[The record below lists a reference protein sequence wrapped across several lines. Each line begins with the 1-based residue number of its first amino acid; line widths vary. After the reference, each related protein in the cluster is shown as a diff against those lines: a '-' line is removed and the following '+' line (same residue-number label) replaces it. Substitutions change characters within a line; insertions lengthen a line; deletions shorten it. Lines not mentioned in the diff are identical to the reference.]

1 MSYILPR
8 LSRTLQSFFRIGT
21 IRIKDNAG
29 VIEAKDASDT
39 SYADVRASGFKAN
52 NGAFAVTVAAPTLSG
67 DLTFTLPASAGAS
80 GQALVSNG
88 SGGHTYANV
97 DGATNTVKVEQINF
111 TQATSSPATIA
122 TLPAGIRVLQVAT
135 NVDSAAGGGD
145 PTIQVVYGAGNT
157 AVTLTSDTDLFA
169 PGDYVVPMS
178 VDVVGSEVFR
188 LVIVPDGQTFAGDV
202 VITYALPS

>member
-21 IRIKDNAG
+21 IRIKDNSG
-29 VIEAKDASDT
+29 TIEARDESDT

-52 NGAFAVTVAAPTLSG
+52 NGVYSVNVSAPTLSG
-67 DLTFTLPASAGAS
+67 NVTFVLPAASGAN
-80 GQALVSNG
+80 GQALVANG
-88 SGGHTYANV
+88 SGGHFYQNV

-135 NVDSAAGGGD
+135 NVNTAAGAGT
-145 PTIQVVYGAGNT
+145 PTIQVVYGTGNT
-157 AVTLTSDTDLFA
+157 PVTLTTDSDLLT
-169 PGDYVVPMS
+169 PGNYVVPMAE
-178 VDVVGSEVFR
+178 DVTASEVFK
-188 LVIVPDGQTFAGDV
+188 LLITPDGQTFAGDV